1 MDNETK
7 EVSFALVKITTEQFA
22 TIESNYREDG
32 DFKLQVNF
40 RFGADKASRIVAV
53 FSNFIF
59 ECNEKPF
66 LVVEVGC
73 HFVIKPES
81 WEKQLNKAQNTLVVP
96 VGLVQHLAVL
106 TVGTTRGVLH
116 AKTENTS
123 FNKFFLPTVNVAEI
137 LVNDQKFLFAE

>member
-106 TVGTTRGVLH
+106 TVGTTRGVYMQKP
-116 AKTENTS
+116 KTHHSINS
-123 FNKFFLPTVNVAEI
+123 FYPQLMWPKYW
-137 LVNDQKFLFAE
+137 